1 MNIIDASCE
10 IIQAHTAPM
19 EAIERIGRVCY
30 KSEGKITGES
40 AVPFCKRIID
50 SQHESVLE
58 HASMSVRFVVDRGV
72 SHELVRHRLASFSQ
86 ESTRYVN
93 YGKRGLTF
101 VRPCFGWI
109 EGSTLYRDWI
119 FSMEQAEY
127 TYLRM
132 IGAGAKPEEARSILP
147 NSLKTELVMTA
158 NMREWRHVL
167 KLRTSPKAHPQMRE
181 VMLPLLSECKQR
193 WHVLFAGI

>member
-30 KSEGKITGES
+30 KSEGKITDES

-101 VRPCFGWI
+101 VKPI
-109 EGSTLYRDWI
+109 ELAEGSIVFAFW
-119 FSMEQAEY
+119 EQAMLDAE
-127 TYLRM
+127 TRYLSLLD
-132 IGAGAKPEEARSILP
+132 AGCSPELARSVLP
-147 NSLKTELVMTA
+147 VSTKTELVMTA
-158 NMREWRHVL
+158 NMREWRHVF
-167 KLRTSPKAHPQMRE
+167 KLRTSHRAHPDMLA